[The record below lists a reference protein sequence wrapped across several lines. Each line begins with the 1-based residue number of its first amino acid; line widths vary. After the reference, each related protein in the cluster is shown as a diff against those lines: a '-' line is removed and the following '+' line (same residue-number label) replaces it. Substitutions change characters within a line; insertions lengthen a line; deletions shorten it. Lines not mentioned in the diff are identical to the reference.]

1 MKRLG
6 YALSSEEHAPNDL
19 VRNARRA
26 EDAGFT
32 FALISDHFHPWL
44 DSQGHSPFVWSVIG
58 GIAQATER
66 LEIGTG
72 VTCPTMR
79 THPAIIAQAAATSA
93 AMMPGRFF
101 LGVGSGEALNEHI
114 IGEPWPPAETRLAML
129 EEAIEVIREL
139 WKGDDVT
146 FYGDFFTVENARI
159 YTLPDKLPGIYV
171 AAGGKKSAE
180 LAGRAGDGLITTSP
194 NPDTAETFDN
204 GGKAGRPKIGQV
216 SVCVADSEEQ
226 AIRISKEIW
235 ANAAIPGELSQELPM
250 PAHYEQAAKLVTDE
264 NIAEAVICV
273 QDPETHIEAIQEY
286 FDAGYND
293 VYIHQIGREQE
304 NFFRFYE
311 EKVMPKLGLGAKT
324 PAGAR

>member
-66 LEIGTG
+66 LELGTG

-273 QDPETHIEAIQEY
+273 QDPERHIEAIQEY

>member
-66 LEIGTG
+66 LELGTG

-204 GGKAGRPKIGQV
+204 GGKAGRTKIGQV

-273 QDPETHIEAIQEY
+273 QDPERHIEAIQEY

-311 EKVMPKLGLGAKT
+311 EKVMPKLGLGART
-324 PAGAR
+324 PAGAT

>member
-66 LEIGTG
+66 LELGTG

-194 NPDTAETFDN
+194 NPDTVETFDN

-273 QDPETHIEAIQEY
+273 QDPKRHIEAIQEY